1 MDIKEFS
8 KALEEA
14 YPSYNKLKQM
24 VRFKLDENLESIAGS
39 GILNDVVFNLVE
51 WAESKGKLEH
61 LIQGAYEGNQDNSAL
76 KEFYQK
82 YCPFSNPVSVLSLE
96 QWQEI
101 QLILSEIDYNLLEQT
116 CRETLK
122 ETVKNIED
130 NFPEIINLKSLR
142 PLKEILLEKCP
153 YKKEVPTV
161 IEFAE
166 RLSKN
171 AKVIETSRTEI
182 KTWLEKLA
190 KEKNIKLP
198 SYTETQPSSITANSY
213 LEIVIDKESEVSDN
227 FILKAELIPNYR
239 EGDRQFH
246 SEQLSLNADSVFI
259 ELSENIEDIIDVIVD
274 ATYEFIKIAKMKL
287 IKEYITYNLTVELF
301 LPTQYLGQYFDL
313 KKIPAGRGESKEI
326 GYQYQLVTRCLER
339 YLINEDTNWG
349 EFFTK
354 FELRWNFFRDFLKNN
369 PVETDLQDKF
379 LYLENDQI
387 IEIEQW
393 DAFAQA
399 TEWEKSQKLAVT
411 ATGTLSKN
419 ECQQK
424 FFECLLR
431 GGIPLSLWHR
441 CPQLNSLQ
449 VGEQFQNIL
458 KVDVLQ
464 DLNKLLKKVLEVRRD
479 AHDKHQQIALG
490 YHLGFLCEHGERIP
504 SVLNPY
510 QGGDLLIGS
519 D

>member
-14 YPSYNKLKQM
+14 YPSHNRLKQM
-24 VRFKLDENLESIAGS
+24 VRFELNENLESIAGS

-130 NFPEIINLKSLR
+130 NFSEIINLKSLR
-142 PLKEILLEKCP
+142 PLREILLEKCP
-153 YKKEVPTV
+153 YKNNIPTV

-166 RLSKN
+166 RLTNNKEVPDN
-171 AKVIETSRTEI
+171 YRKQIKQWLDKV
-182 KTWLEKLA
+182 A
-190 KEKNIKLP
+190 QEKNIQLP
-198 SYTETQPSSITANSY
+198 TYKETQPSSIAANSY
-213 LEIVIDKESEVSDN
+213 LQIVITKESEVSND
-227 FILKAELIPNYR
+227 FKLQAELIPNYQ
-239 EGDRQFH
+239 EGKEEPV
-246 SEQLSLNADSVFI
+246 SEQLSPNPDGFLI
-259 ELSENIEDIIDVIVD
+259 KPLENIEE
-274 ATYEFIKIAKMKL
+274 ALYEFIKLAKIKL
-287 IKEYITYNLTVELF
+287 IKEYKYRRYILTIELF
-301 LPTQYLGQYFDL
+301 IPIKYLGQHFDL
-313 KKIPAGRGESKEI
+313 KKIPAGLGKSKEM

-339 YLINEDTNWG
+339 YLINEDTDWG
-349 EFFTK
+349 DFFTK
-354 FELRWNFFRDFLKNN
+354 FEQRWNFFRDFLKNN
-369 PVETDLQDKF
+369 PVETDFQDKF
-379 LYLENDQI
+379 LYLENDEI
-387 IEIEQW
+387 TKIEQW
-393 DAFAQA
+393 DEFSKAI
-399 TEWEKSQKLAVT
+399 EWEDSQKLAVN
-411 ATGTLSKN
+411 ATGNLSKN
-419 ECQQK
+419 ECQEK

-431 GGIPLSLWHR
+431 GGIPVSLWHV
-441 CPQLNSLQ
+441 CPQLSCIEVRETFCQ
-449 VGEQFQNIL
+449 IL
-458 KVDVLQ
+458 NHDSLQ
-464 DLNKLLKKVLEVRRD
+464 DLSKLLQKVLEVRRD
-479 AHDKHQQIALG
+479 AHDRQEQAALG
-490 YHLGFLCEHGERIP
+490 YHLGFLCEHGDRIP

-510 QGGDLLIGS
+510 QGGDSLFGS